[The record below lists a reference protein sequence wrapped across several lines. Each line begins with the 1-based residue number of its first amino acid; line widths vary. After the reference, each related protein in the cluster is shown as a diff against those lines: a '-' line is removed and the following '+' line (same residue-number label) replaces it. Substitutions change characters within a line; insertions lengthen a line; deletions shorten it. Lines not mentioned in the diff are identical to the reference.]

1 MALPSTLSSAPLHWG
16 PKGRESHT
24 QSKGHPGASTLLPL
38 THQAGASIPPPL
50 ATPLSSPLP
59 SLRPL
64 HLPCFSLGITPWS
77 QSPFLLLGL
86 GHSLLFF
93 LSFSLCLSL
102 LLSASLPLSLALRS
116 PSQPPLWPVTGTRP
130 SETPPTPTP
139 RVKTFSSGSD
149 GWGAR
154 QDKAFLRRSASG
166 GPPKTAP
173 RLQQGPPG
181 SDTSPGFPTRAP
193 APRPPPHRSPRPPHY
208 APPLMGVCQRDFPA
222 SCFRGHQS

>member
-1 MALPSTLSSAPLHWG
+1 MALPSTLSTAPLHWG

-24 QSKGHPGASTLLPL
+24 QSKGHSGASTLLPL

-50 ATPLSSPLP
+50 ATLLSSPLRSP
-59 SLRPL
+59 RPL

-102 LLSASLPLSLALRS
+102 LISASLPLSLALRS

-139 RVKTFSSGSD
+139 RVKTFASGSD

-173 RLQQGPPG
+173 RLQQGLRAQTQARG
-181 SDTSPGFPTRAP
+181 SPRAP
-193 APRPPPHRSPRPPHY
+193 QPPALPRTVLRG
-208 APPLMGVCQRDFPA
+208 PLIMR
-222 SCFRGHQS
+222 RL